1 MADPQMIQQSTN
13 WLALTLGPFIGV
25 SGAFILARIVDAS
38 KRQRDKL
45 VSANLALLT
54 LKNQL
59 NEFLVFRKSF
69 IEDVSR
75 NCYTGNEPLWALI
88 RPAFIVFGNYEFD
101 FKSIGFLLERPG
113 NGKILDCV
121 EKAQIS
127 HRDLIAIN
135 ELRTENAQVVQEKI
149 VEYQKLNQALN
160 WNDASDHVGGNLTAL
175 LSMVAVGMGLRAE
188 RNESIYLDAFN
199 QLRDAF
205 VKELDSYYVYKLK
218 DIFFCSGIKQQYQ
231 LISIEMHKVE
241 FLRESLPVM
250 PKIIADEIAKIPL

>member
-1 MADPQMIQQSTN
+1 MAELQMIQQSTN
-13 WLALTLGPFIGV
+13 WLALTVGPFIGV

-75 NCYTGNEPLWALI
+75 NCCTGNEPLWALI

-127 HRDLIAIN
+127 HRDLVAIN

-160 WNDASDHVGGNLTAL
+160 WSDVSDHVGGNLTAL

-188 RNESIYLDAFN
+188 RNKSIYLDAFN

-205 VKELDSYYVYKLK
+205 VKELDSYYLYKLK
-218 DIFFCSGIKQQYQ
+218 EIFSCSGTKQQYQ

-241 FLRESLPVM
+241 FLRESLPAM
-250 PKIIADEIAKIPL
+250 PKILADEIAKIPA

>member
-13 WLALTLGPFIGV
+13 WLSLIVGPFIGV

-45 VSANLALLT
+45 VSANLALVT

-59 NEFLVFRKSF
+59 NEFLTFRKCF
-69 IEDVSR
+69 MDDVSR
-75 NCYTGNEPLWALI
+75 NCCTGSEPLWALI
-88 RPAFIVFGNYEFD
+88 RPAFIVFGSYEFD
-101 FKSIGFLLERPG
+101 FRSIGFLLETPG
-113 NGKILDCV
+113 NGKVLDCV
-121 EKAQIS
+121 EKVQIS
-127 HRDLIAIN
+127 HRDLVAIN

-149 VEYQKLNQALN
+149 VEYQKLNQTIN
-160 WNDASDHVGGNLTAL
+160 WNSVSDHVGGNLTAL

-188 RNESIYLDAFN
+188 RNEQIYLDAFN

-205 VKELDSYYVYKLK
+205 IKELDSYYVYKLK
-218 DIFFCSGIKQQYQ
+218 KIFSCVELKQQYQ

-241 FLRESLPVM
+241 FLRESLPAM
-250 PKIIADEIAKIPL
+250 PKIISNEIAKIPE